1 MLLRLVTGCLLG
13 FSLLG
18 SMINTAA
25 AESPQVKIETNMG
38 DIIVL
43 LEPDKAPKTVENF
56 LIYVKDGF
64 YSNTIFHRVI
74 SNFMIQGGGFT
85 TDYKR
90 KPTRAPIENEAD
102 NGLSNLKGTIAMA
115 RTMDPQ
121 SATAQFFINVKDNTF
136 LNFSSKSP
144 RGWGYAVFGKVIKGM
159 SVVNRIRSVA
169 TGPGGPFPTDVPQEP
184 VIIKS
189 ITLLNPEAASA
200 PTAPAITPAI
210 K

>member
-18 SMINTAA
+18 SMINNAA
-25 AESPQVKIETNMG
+25 AEAPQVKIETNMG

-56 LIYVKDGF
+56 LTYAKDGF

-85 TDYKR
+85 ADYQR
-90 KPTRAPIENEAD
+90 KPTRAPIKNEAD

-115 RTMDPQ
+115 RTMDPH

-136 LNFSSKSP
+136 LDFTSKSP
-144 RGWGYAVFGKVIKGM
+144 RGWGYTVFGRVIKGM
-159 SVVNRIRSVA
+159 DTVNRIRSVA
-169 TGPGGPFPTDVPQEP
+169 TGPGGPFPTDVPREA

-189 ITLLNPEAASA
+189 VTLLNPVALPA
-200 PTAPAITPAI
+200 PPAVTI

>member
-25 AESPQVKIETNMG
+25 AEAPQVKIETNMG

-43 LEPDKAPKTVENF
+43 LEPDKAPKTVANF
-56 LIYVKDGF
+56 LTYIKDGF

-85 TDYKR
+85 SDYKR

-102 NGLSNLKGTIAMA
+102 NGLSNLRGTIAMA

-136 LNFSSKSP
+136 LDFSSKSP

-159 SVVNRIRSVA
+159 SVVNRIRNVA

-189 ITLLNPEAASA
+189 ITLLNPEAVSA
-200 PTAPAITPAI
+200 PAAPAT

>member
-25 AESPQVKIETNMG
+25 ADAPQVKIETNMG
-38 DIIVL
+38 DIVIL
-43 LEPDKAPKTVENF
+43 LEPDKAPKTVDNF
-56 LIYVKDGF
+56 LTYVKDGF

-85 TDYKR
+85 SNYQR

-121 SATAQFFINVKDNTF
+121 SATSQFFINVKDNPF

-159 SVVNRIRSVA
+159 DTVNRIRSVT
-169 TGPGGPFPTDVPQEP
+169 TGPGGPFSSDVPQTP

-189 ITLLNPEAASA
+189 ITLLNPVASPV
-200 PTAPAITPAI
+200 PTPTTQ